1 MPQRA
6 VRAAEALAGA
16 ESSSGPINLELATMA
31 GASGGS
37 SLRGLL
43 IPASTIARE
52 LRCPVCKFVPLL
64 ESLVFNLPT
73 PVDGGQLASHVGP
86 QVSALLLL

>member
-52 LRCPVCKFVPLL
+52 LRCPVCKFVPPLG
-64 ESLVFNLPT
+64 SLFSIFP